1 MKREKGFTLIELMI
15 VVAII
20 GILAAFAAQNFIA
33 YRNKSKIA
41 AAISTMG
48 AVRGALGSFAASSLG
63 NMYPASA
70 AITDW
75 ASLVQVCNQ
84 NGVTL
89 NQTETEAGIN
99 FMSYNRQDSDGD
111 GEEDTYV
118 LVIRVPAVPPTVE
131 GSTIVVSPEG
141 IFKQTTS

>member
-1 MKREKGFTLIELMI
+1 M
-15 VVAII
+15 
-20 GILAAFAAQNFIA
+20 FA
-33 YRNKSKIA
+33 
-41 AAISTMG
+41 
-48 AVRGALGSFAASSLG
+48 
-63 NMYPASA
+63 A

-99 FMSYNRQDSDGD
+99 FISYNRQDSDGD

-118 LVIRVPAVPPTVE
+118 LVIRVPAVPPTMD